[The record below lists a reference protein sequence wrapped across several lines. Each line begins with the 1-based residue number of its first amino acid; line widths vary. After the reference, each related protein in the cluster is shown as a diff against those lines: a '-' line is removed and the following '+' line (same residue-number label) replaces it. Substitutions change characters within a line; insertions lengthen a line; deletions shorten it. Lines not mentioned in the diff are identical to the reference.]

1 MRSTDAAAVEDGEG
15 GTEPGAVHGLVFAA
29 GYGSRLA
36 PVTDTCPKPLLP
48 VLGVPLICW
57 AVDRLRAAGVTAVTV
72 NVQAV
77 HEPAFRRALAG
88 FADLGV
94 GISYQREEIPLG
106 TGGTLAALAGS
117 RGGETLLVLPADT
130 VSTLDLTALLA
141 DHRSG
146 GADVTLGCLR
156 HPWPAAEFTGDIAAL
171 AEDRRRVLRY
181 QHKPGAAAEGR
192 IAATG
197 IAVFAPSAA
206 GLVQASVPLGT
217 PAARAGRPDPVD
229 LGRDV
234 LAGIVARPDARVL
247 AHLTPHRFVDFGTP
261 RQFLDGSF
269 MVLAGRLGRPPF
281 TAADAPLA
289 AVDPSASVHP
299 EAVIAGP
306 VRIGRG
312 ARIGRGSRVVGPAV
326 IEEGASVGP
335 DAEVRECV
343 LLPGARLG
351 PGQRA
356 FRMLISAAGATPVD
370 GTSFHTD
377 VAAL

>member
-1 MRSTDAAAVEDGEG
+1 MAAVAA
-15 GTEPGAVHGLVFAA
+15 GTDPETVRGLVFAA

-77 HEPAFRRALAG
+77 HEPAFRQALAG

-94 GISYQREEIPLG
+94 EISYQREEIPLG
-106 TGGTLAALAGS
+106 TGGTLAALARS
-117 RGGETLLVLPADT
+117 WGGESLLVLPADT

-146 GADVTLGCLR
+146 GGDVTLGCLR

-171 AEDRRRVLRY
+171 AQDRRRVLRY

-197 IAVFAPSAA
+197 IAVFGPSAA
-206 GLVQASVPLGT
+206 GPVKDSVPWET
-217 PAARAGRPDPVD
+217 PDARAGRPDPVD

-234 LAGIVARPDARVL
+234 LAAIVARPDTRVL
-247 AHLTPHRFVDFGTP
+247 AHVVTHRFVDFGTP

-269 MVLAGRLGRPPF
+269 MALTGRLGRPPF
-281 TAADAPLA
+281 TAADGPLA
-289 AVDPSASVHP
+289 VVDPSASIHP
-299 EAVIAGP
+299 EAVITGP
-306 VRIGRG
+306 VRVGRG
-312 ARIGRGSRVVGPAV
+312 VRIGRGSRIVGPTV
-326 IEEGASVGP
+326 IEEGSSVGP

-343 LLPGARLG
+343 LLPGARLA

-356 FRMLISAAGATPVD
+356 FRMLISDAAATPVD
-370 GTSFHTD
+370 GTSSVTT
-377 VAAL
+377 AAAP

>member
-1 MRSTDAAAVEDGEG
+1 MGAVEDGP
-15 GTEPGAVHGLVFAA
+15 EPETVRGLVLAA

-57 AVDRLRAAGVTAVTV
+57 AVDRLRAVGITAVTV

-77 HEPAFRRALAG
+77 HEPAFRQALAS
-88 FADLGV
+88 FADMGV
-94 GISYQREEIPLG
+94 EISYQREEVPLG

-117 RGGETLLVLPADT
+117 WGGKTLLVLPADT
-130 VSTLDLTALLA
+130 ISTLDLTALLA
-141 DHRSG
+141 NHRSG
-146 GADVTLGCLR
+146 GGDVTLGCLR
-156 HPWPAAEFTGDIAAL
+156 HPWPAAEFTGDVAGL

-181 QHKPGAAAEGR
+181 QHKPGAAAKGR

-197 IAVFAPSAA
+197 IAVFGPSAA
-206 GLVQASVPLGT
+206 GLVKDSVRLET
-217 PAARAGRPDPVD
+217 FDTRAGRPDPMD

-247 AHLTPHRFVDFGTP
+247 AHITTHRFVDFGTP

-281 TAADAPLA
+281 TDRPLA
-289 AVDPSASVHP
+289 VVDPNASIHP
-299 EAVIAGP
+299 EATISGP
-306 VRIGRG
+306 VYIGRG
-312 ARIGRGSRVVGPAV
+312 ARVAQGSRVVGPAI
-326 IEEGASVGP
+326 IEEGSSVGP

-343 LLPGARLG
+343 LLPGARLA
-351 PGQRA
+351 PRQRA
-356 FRMLISAAGATPVD
+356 FRMLISDAAATPVD
-370 GTSFHTD
+370 GTSFHTN
-377 VAAL
+377 VAAP